1 MFYIESSM
9 CAKHKYRIMR
19 SNKKGAEQIIM
30 SVNTHNEIRILC
42 MKMMNYYM

>member
-9 CAKHKYRIMR
+9 CAKHKNRMVR

-30 SVNTHNEIRILC
+30 SVNTHNEIRIIC
-42 MKMMNYYM
+42 MKMMYY